1 MYTVGATL
9 NDKLDKTRAWFDNT
23 IDISN
28 IPKGEYAIYIS
39 NKANISD
46 YGELNELLQRDIS
59 QIKQTINDKTYTF
72 KVNRDKRY
80 RIELIVE

>member
-1 MYTVGATL
+1 M
-9 NDKLDKTRAWFDNT
+9 
-23 IDISN
+23 I
-28 IPKGEYAIYIS
+28 